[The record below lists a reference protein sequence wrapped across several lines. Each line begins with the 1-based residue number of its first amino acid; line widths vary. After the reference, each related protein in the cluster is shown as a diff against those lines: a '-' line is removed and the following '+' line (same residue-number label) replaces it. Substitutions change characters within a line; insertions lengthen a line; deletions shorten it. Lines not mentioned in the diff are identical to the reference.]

1 MKKIINPDRPF
12 IKQIRAHLA
21 KQEIEDLN
29 TLKFDAAPS
38 TRRDVRFT
46 PERREQRSVLTFNPF
61 ATLLGK

>member
-1 MKKIINPDRPF
+1 MKKPINPDRPF

-29 TLKFDAAPS
+29 VLKFDIPS
-38 TRRDVRFT
+38 TTRSEVRFT

-61 ATLLGK
+61 ATL

>member
-29 TLKFDAAPS
+29 ILKFDVAPS
-38 TRRDVRFT
+38 TRREVRVT

-61 ATLLGK
+61 ATL